1 MYAEKTITNGGTE
14 YEFIKA
20 FTDAVIADGNG
31 MITLELPEGTTLQDL
46 FERTTSKTAEFTL
59 NFSGWFKL
67 RFARGDNNGRN
78 GSYYTINRYF
88 VSADRTDERGV
99 IQFAAS
105 STAYIDE
112 SDTRSYSYEL
122 ISNNNAIAFIV
133 RNHNRS
139 DSIPTFC
146 VKGSKNDYGITGG
159 IASMLDSTTQTANTV
174 VDRMP
179 YTIDSADSSKIEIV
193 KNKVYQTNNVEML
206 RTTGLW
212 DCSTVGSTGKITVD
226 NINACVLDSHTI
238 MPY

>member
-1 MYAEKTITNGGTE
+1 MYAERTITNGGTE
-14 YEFIKA
+14 YEFVKA

-31 MITLELPEGTTLQDL
+31 LVTLELPEGTALQDL

-59 NFSGWFKL
+59 NFSSWFKL
-67 RFARGDNNGRN
+67 RFVRGYNNGMN
-78 GSYYTINRYF
+78 ASSYTINRYF
-88 VSADRTDERGV
+88 VSANRTDDRGTV
-99 IQFAAS
+99 QLAY

-112 SDTRSYSYEL
+112 SAARSYSYQL
-122 ISNNNAIAFIV
+122 ISNDNAIAFV
-133 RNHNRS
+133 VKNHDRS
-139 DSIPTFC
+139 DSTPTFC

-159 IASMLDSTTQTANTV
+159 IASMLDSTTQTSNTV

-179 YTIDSADSSKIEIV
+179 YIIDSAETNKIEII
-193 KNKVYQTNNVEML
+193 KNKVYQTNNLEMF

-226 NINACVLDSHTI
+226 NINACVLDNHTI

>member
-1 MYAEKTITNGGTE
+1 MYAERTITNGGTE

-31 MITLELPEGTTLQDL
+31 MITLELPEGTALQDL

-67 RFARGDNNGRN
+67 RFVRMNNNGYDAS
-78 GSYYTINRYF
+78 SYIINRIF
-88 VSADRTDERGV
+88 ISADRTDNRGA
-99 IQFAAS
+99 IKFAAFS
-105 STAYIDE
+105 SAYIDE
-112 SDTRSYSYEL
+112 SAARSYSYQL
-122 ISNNNAIAFIV
+122 ISNDNAIAFIV
-133 RNHNRS
+133 KNHDRS
-139 DSIPTFC
+139 DRTPTFC
-146 VKGSKNDYGITGG
+146 VKGSKNDYGITGN
-159 IASMLDSTTQTANTV
+159 IAAMLDSTTQTSNAV

-179 YTIDSADSSKIEIV
+179 YIIDSADSSKIEII
-193 KNKVYQTNNVEML
+193 KNKVYQTNNVEMF

-212 DCSTVGSTGKITVD
+212 DCSTVSSTGKITVD